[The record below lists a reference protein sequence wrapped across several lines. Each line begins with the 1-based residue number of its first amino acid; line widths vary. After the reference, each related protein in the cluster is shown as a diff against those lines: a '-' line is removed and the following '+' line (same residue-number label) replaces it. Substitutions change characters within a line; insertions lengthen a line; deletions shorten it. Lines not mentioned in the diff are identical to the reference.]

1 MSQLSFFGADTAPP
15 ALSDLSGLLAAQGQI
30 VLHTAHSAQ
39 ISVTV
44 DESWRASA
52 IADRMVATGL
62 TAEIGTA
69 PDGSPRVH
77 TADVPDLVPLAT
89 AWSRGGTKSVPAG
102 WVPNAGALR
111 TWFLAAGRM
120 EAEGERYVLG
130 LDPDAPGTYV
140 ALSEALML
148 AGIAPTLISPYGAPP
163 GLRVSG
169 PRRIAR
175 LEESIGAPPDHSEA
189 RAIWPRH
196 EHGEHHM

>member
-148 AGIAPTLISPYGAPP
+148 AGIAPTLISPHGAPP
-163 GLRVSG
+163 G
-169 PRRIAR
+169 
-175 LEESIGAPPDHSEA
+175 
-189 RAIWPRH
+189 
-196 EHGEHHM
+196 